1 MELTPANLNIFFTE
15 LETRYWMAI
24 GTTKRWSD
32 EFVTMY
38 PTKTEAWLSGWI
50 GMVNKMRVWNG
61 PRVIREPA
69 PQTYS
74 VPILPYELTESI
86 DQFKLMDDSYG
97 IYFPTV
103 SMMGAQMAKWQ
114 DFSVRDLL
122 QGNNEYSGA
131 LQTGTDGV
139 TNWNTAHPVDFW
151 DSSLGTYPNDYG
163 TGGVSVNGITVGG
176 TFATNAYL
184 TLWEDMSGRKNESGE
199 AQGIEPNKLL
209 VPSQLKFQSDLM
221 TKSMYFSPPVFGG
234 LGAGNANTAGS
245 PAVANGP
252 FVGNMDSPLR
262 GSTDT
267 VWTPDLNSQPTAY
280 YMLDTTRAIKPFGW
294 VLRQAPVFVIRNAP
308 TDPVVFDQHR
318 ILYGAWA
325 RAVAAWAQPFM
336 SSRSGV

>member
-1 MELTPANLNIFFTE
+1 MELTPTNFNIFFTD

-32 EFVTMY
+32 KFVTLY

-74 VPILPYELTESI
+74 VPILPYELTEAI
-86 DQFKLMDDSYG
+86 DMFKLMDDSHG
-97 IYFPTV
+97 IYFPLV
-103 SMMGAQMAKWQ
+103 SMMGASMAKWQ
-114 DFSVRDLL
+114 DYSVRDLL
-122 QGNNEYSGA
+122 QGNNEYAGA
-131 LQTGTDGV
+131 LQTGTDGLS
-139 TNWNTAHPVDFW
+139 NWNAAHPVDFW

-163 TGGVSVNGITVGG
+163 SAGLSVNGITVGG
-176 TFATNAYL
+176 TLSTNAYVS
-184 TLWEDMSGRKNESGE
+184 LWEDMSGRKNEAGE
-199 AQGIEPNKLL
+199 AQGIEPNELL
-209 VPSQLKFQSDLM
+209 VPSQLKFQSDLL
-221 TKSMYFSPPVFGG
+221 TKSAFFSPPVFGS
-234 LGAGNANTAGS
+234 LGSAASGQPNA
-245 PAVANGP
+245 P

-267 VWTPDLNSQPTAY
+267 TWTPDLNGQPTAY

-294 VLRQAPVFVIRNAP
+294 VSRQAPVFVIRNAP